1 MDFTKICWIISSLN
15 FSELKVRLGE
25 YDTEGFRPPE
35 RFVHTEI
42 AVESVVIHP
51 EVNIEIL

>member
-1 MDFTKICWIISSLN
+1 MILN